1 MSGWEMG
8 GRQATKLRKSSARSA
23 ALPPCFLRGDPAFLT
38 PEMTAARAALKHD
51 PQVVEVIQT
60 FWMNFALSPHNE
72 AGREEYCRVY
82 MLIARS
88 MLAVFDTSDA
98 CDAAEAA
105 YRAHS
110 AHADGVTF
118 AAFHSFLFGL
128 ADVWTA
134 DVSAAAYASFI
145 SRLLVRV
152 TSPTNPPVP
161 RLMAYRM
168 SQVVAGVEDTTATS
182 EVPACPEAA
191 NWADLENVY
200 PMFLFGARAR
210 VPSSLSAPPSRAA
223 WPQLG
228 SRAHLQLTLASA
240 PSARPAQTTRSG
252 RLLWR

>member
-118 AAFHSFLFGL
+118 AAFHSFLGRERG
-128 ADVWTA
+128 
-134 DVSAAAYASFI
+134 
-145 SRLLVRV
+145 RLRELH
-152 TSPTNPPVP
+152 
-161 RLMAYRM
+161 L
-168 SQVVAGVEDTTATS
+168 
-182 EVPACPEAA
+182 EA
-191 NWADLENVY
+191 
-200 PMFLFGARAR
+200 ARAR
-210 VPSSLSAPPSRAA
+210 DLAHQPPRPAPHGLPHEPGRGGCRGHNRHFGG
-223 WPQLG
+223 PRLPRGGQLG
-228 SRAHLQLTLASA
+228 
-240 PSARPAQTTRSG
+240 
-252 RLLWR
+252 